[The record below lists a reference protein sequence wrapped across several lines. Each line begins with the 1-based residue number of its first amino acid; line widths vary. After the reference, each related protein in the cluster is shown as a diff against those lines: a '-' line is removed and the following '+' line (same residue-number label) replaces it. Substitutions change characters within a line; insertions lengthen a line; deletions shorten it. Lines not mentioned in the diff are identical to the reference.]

1 MNQEKIGSFIA
12 ECRRKKKL
20 TQIQLAE
27 KLGITDKAVSK
38 WETGKGL
45 PDASIMIELCDELDI
60 SVNELLSG
68 EKLTQDN
75 YQEKAN
81 ENIVSMVKVADKNRK
96 SKNKIILIF
105 VILIVLFLT
114 CKVLFGVYQNIETN
128 VDYDE
133 RIMKCEIIDDT
144 IRYEINGLSVVSADY
159 EQINTETETL
169 IFFTN
174 KILLQN
180 KIRSHWE
187 SWDSFAQLSNGEDVK
202 FKATFTI
209 NIKDIPDGKEK
220 IKVYYTD
227 VSLNKIKNSNQD
239 ELQEI
244 IQQSK
249 LIAEQ

>member
-209 NIKDIPDGKEK
+209 NIKDIPDCKEK
-220 IKVYYTD
+220 MKVYYTD
-227 VSLNKIKNSNQD
+227 VSLNKIKNLNQD